1 MFFVAIP
8 THMCGCLYILL
19 FAYFFL
25 LKFENTKIQRNYY
38 DYPLSWLHYMKE
50 FDKNEGEYEDF
61 GSEPQSRVIVVPGE
75 VVSSEEDF
83 LPGEGARREGKDIVA
98 SRYGLAEKV
107 GRVIKIIPFSGA
119 FIPRRNNVIIGR
131 VSDIVHS
138 GWIIDID
145 YAQNG
150 FLPLMES
157 PRFVNKGE
165 MDQFLAI
172 GDVVAAKVWS
182 VSPKGID
189 LAMKGKGLGK
199 LEGGFIFR
207 VNPSRVP
214 RIIGREGSMINLIK
228 VNTGCNIT
236 IGQNGWIWVKGNSL
250 DSELKA
256 RKAIEFIADKVL
268 VTGLTEKTEKWFGEN
283 K

>member
-1 MFFVAIP
+1 
-8 THMCGCLYILL
+8 
-19 FAYFFL
+19 
-25 LKFENTKIQRNYY
+25 
-38 DYPLSWLHYMKE
+38 MKE
-50 FDKNEGEYEDF
+50 FNNKSQEGYEDF
-61 GSEPQSRVIVVPGE
+61 GSEPQSRTIVVPGE
-75 VVSSEEDF
+75 VVSSGEDF
-83 LPGEGARREGKDIVA
+83 LSGEGARREGNDIIA
-98 SRYGLAEKV
+98 SRYGLAEKI
-107 GRVIKIIPFSGA
+107 GRVVKIIPFSGA
-119 FIPRRNNVIIGR
+119 FIPRRNNVVIGL

-138 GWIIDID
+138 GWIINID
-145 YAQNG
+145 YASNG

-157 PRFVNKGE
+157 PRFISKDE

-182 VSPKGID
+182 VSSKGVD

-236 IGQNGWIWVKGNSL
+236 IGQNGWIWIKGNDL

-256 RKAIEFIADKVL
+256 RKAIEFIAEKVL

>member
-1 MFFVAIP
+1 
-8 THMCGCLYILL
+8 
-19 FAYFFL
+19 
-25 LKFENTKIQRNYY
+25 
-38 DYPLSWLHYMKE
+38 MKE
-50 FDKNEGEYEDF
+50 FNDKNAEGYEEF
-61 GSEPQSRVIVVPGE
+61 GSEPQSRTIVVPGE
-75 VVSSEEDF
+75 VISSGEDF
-83 LPGEGARREGKDIVA
+83 LPGEGARREGEDIVA

-107 GRVIKIIPFSGA
+107 GRVVKIIPFSGA
-119 FIPRRNNVIIGR
+119 FIPRRNNVVIGR

-145 YAQNG
+145 YASNG

-172 GDVVAAKVWS
+172 GDVVAAKVWN
-182 VSPKGID
+182 VTPKGID

-228 VNTGCNIT
+228 ENTGCNIT
-236 IGQNGWIWVKGNSL
+236 IGQNGWIWVKGSDL

-256 RKAIEFIADKVL
+256 RKSIEFIAEKVL
-268 VTGLTEKTEKWFGEN
+268 VSGLTEKVENWFKEN